1 MLSIFLLIFCRSDF
15 QYRNGGDWGVLPGP
29 TNPWYQAG
37 SPVQCWYQHFG
48 ARPEPCWQHDQQEQ
62 KFWEYI
68 TDSRA
73 WIGRLSGVLW
83 HWCEFLPSLFYLI
96 PTRPP
101 ARISLQ
107 FFHTSLHHVL
117 SALIAAIACAWAGD
131 SCLISF
137 GAKIPPSLRRLIWAT
152 WCNSPGCFIEPEL
165 WLLCSS
171 S

>member
-1 MLSIFLLIFCRSDF
+1 MCVKCIQILLMSDLRRHWNLFYHLNLQHRLISLSIGIPIKLVDFNPMLSIFPLIFCRSEF

-37 SPVQCWYQHFG
+37 SPVQCWNQHFG

-68 TDSRA
+68 TNSCT

-101 ARISLQ
+101 Q
-107 FFHTSLHHVL
+107 
-117 SALIAAIACAWAGD
+117 G
-131 SCLISF
+131 
-137 GAKIPPSLRRLIWAT
+137 
-152 WCNSPGCFIEPEL
+152 
-165 WLLCSS
+165 
-171 S
+171 